1 MAGLATARTL
11 AKAPE
16 ARRQR
21 DPMPGTMLALVVAA
35 SAIICFFGAVVVW
48 LSLSNALPGIAEHH
62 FTLENYTKVFGSTET
77 YTVLWNTVWFSA
89 AAVVVA
95 CCFGIPAAWLVERT
109 NLPGKTAL
117 FTAMTVGLL
126 IPNFSVAMGWIFLM
140 QPRIGILNR
149 WAMSWLGLEEAPFDI
164 ATIFGMGWVE
174 GLALA
179 PLTFV
184 MTAALFRLMDPS
196 LEEAAA
202 ASGANARQTFLR
214 VTLPLVWP
222 GVLAAMLY
230 TFVIGFAAFDVP
242 AIIGW
247 SKRIFTFSTQM
258 YLFVTPAVELPR
270 YGPAAAFGAAL
281 IPVAIAMS
289 VWYGRVQR
297 HAARYQVVTGRG
309 YRPRQVRLGRWAWA
323 AWAFLALYL
332 FLGQAIPVLALVWS
346 SLIAFFRPPSAA
358 AFASV
363 SLANFQSLPWVLVK
377 DAMRNTALLV
387 VLTPTVVVALSLAFS
402 WVVVRSRIRW
412 RGVFDFFAFLPHA
425 VPGVIFA
432 IGALLIAL
440 FVLRGWLPIY
450 NTIWLILGTY
460 VIVRLSY
467 GTRVMNGALTQ
478 IHNELEEAGRVA
490 GASTWQVF
498 RSVVLP
504 ILTPAMMYAWLWIAL
519 LSYRELTLATL
530 LAGEDN
536 STMAVVVFGLWLS
549 GGLGRASA
557 LTVIILLLFTPLLAV
572 YWFLSRRAN
581 AMSRAARL
589 SA

>member
-1 MAGLATARTL
+1 
-11 AKAPE
+11 
-16 ARRQR
+16 
-21 DPMPGTMLALVVAA
+21 MLAVVVAT
-35 SAIICFFGAVVVW
+35 SAVICFLGAVVLW
-48 LSLSNALPGIAEHH
+48 LSLSNALPGVEEHR
-62 FTLENYTKVFGSTET
+62 FTLDNYAKVFASAET
-77 YTVLWNTVWFSA
+77 YAVLWNTAWFAA
-89 AAVVVA
+89 AAVLVA
-95 CCFGIPAAWLVERT
+95 CLFGIPAAWLVERT
-109 NLPGKTAL
+109 DMPGKTAV

-140 QPRIGILNR
+140 QPRIGVLNR
-149 WAMSWLGLEEAPFDI
+149 WAMSLFGLESPPFDI

-184 MTAALFRLMDPS
+184 MTAALFRLMDPT

-202 ASGANARQTFLR
+202 ASGANYRQTFVR
-214 VTLPLVWP
+214 VTLPLIWP

-258 YLFVTPAVELPR
+258 YLYVTPAVELPR
-270 YGPAAAFGAAL
+270 YGPAAAFGAAM
-281 IPVAIAMS
+281 IPLAIGMS

-309 YRPRQVRLGRWAWA
+309 YRPRRVRLGRWGWA
-323 AWAFLALYL
+323 AWGFLALYL

-346 SLIAFFRPPSAA
+346 SLLAFFRPPSPA
-358 AFASV
+358 AFASL
-363 SLANFQSLPWVLVK
+363 SFANFQSLPWVLVK
-377 DAMRNTALLV
+377 EGMRNTAFLV
-387 VLTPTVVVALSLAFS
+387 ILTPTLVIALSLAFS
-402 WVVVRSRIRW
+402 WVVVRSKIRG
-412 RGVFDFFAFLPHA
+412 RQIFDFFAFLPHA

-432 IGALLIAL
+432 IGALLVAL

-450 NTIWLILGTY
+450 NTVWLILGTY
-460 VIVRLSY
+460 MIVRLSY
-467 GTRVMNGALTQ
+467 GTRVMNSALSQ

-490 GASTWQVF
+490 GATTWQVF

-504 ILTPAMMYAWLWIAL
+504 ILTPAMMYAWLWMAL
-519 LSYRELTLATL
+519 LTYRELTLATL

-536 STMAVVVFGLWLS
+536 ATMAVVVWGLWQS

-557 LTVIILLLFTPLLAV
+557 LTVIILLLLTPLLAL
-572 YWFLSRRAN
+572 YWFVSRRAN
-581 AMSRAARL
+581 AMARV
-589 SA
+589 

>member
-1 MAGLATARTL
+1 MAGVATASPL
-11 AKAPE
+11 PKASI
-16 ARRQR
+16 ARRGR
-21 DPMPGTMLALVVAA
+21 DPMPGAMLTLVVAT
-35 SAIICFFGAVVVW
+35 SVIICFLGAVVLW
-48 LSLSNALPGIAEHH
+48 LSLSNALPGIDEHR
-62 FTLENYTKVFGSTET
+62 FTLENYAKVFASTET
-77 YTVLWNTVWFSA
+77 YTVLWNTAWFAA

-95 CCFGIPAAWLVERT
+95 CLFGIPAAWLVERT
-109 NLPGKTAL
+109 NLPGKTAV

-140 QPRIGILNR
+140 QPRIGVLNR
-149 WAMSWLGLEEAPFDI
+149 WAMSLFDLDSPPFDI

-184 MTAALFRLMDPS
+184 MTAALFRLMDPT
-196 LEEAAA
+196 LEEAAS
-202 ASGANARQTFLR
+202 ASGANYRQTFLR
-214 VTLPLVWP
+214 VTLPLIWP

-258 YLFVTPAVELPR
+258 YLYVTPAVELPR
-270 YGPAAAFGAAL
+270 YGPAAALGAAM
-281 IPVAIAMS
+281 IPLAIAMS

-309 YRPRQVRLGRWAWA
+309 YRPRRVRMGRWAWA
-323 AWAFLALYL
+323 AWTFLALYL

-346 SLIAFFRPPSAA
+346 SLLAFFRPPSAA
-358 AFASV
+358 AFQSM

-377 DAMRNTALLV
+377 EGMRNTAFLV
-387 VLTPTVVVALSLAFS
+387 LLTPTLVVALSLAFS
-402 WVVVRSRIRW
+402 WVVVRSKFRW
-412 RGVFDFFAFLPHA
+412 RQVFDFFAFLPHA
-425 VPGVIFA
+425 IPGVIFA
-432 IGALLIAL
+432 IGTLLVAL
-440 FVLRGWLPIY
+440 FVLRGWLPVY
-450 NTIWLILGTY
+450 NTVWLILGTY
-460 VIVRLSY
+460 MIVRLSY
-467 GTRVMNGALTQ
+467 GTRVMNSALTQ

-498 RSVVLP
+498 RSVILP
-504 ILTPAMMYAWLWIAL
+504 ILTPAIMYAWLWMAL
-519 LSYRELTLATL
+519 LTYRELTLATL

-536 STMAVVVFGLWLS
+536 ATMAVVVWGLWQS

-557 LTVIILLLFTPLLAV
+557 LTVIILLLLTPLLAL
-572 YWFLSRRAN
+572 YWFVSRRAN
-581 AMSRAARL
+581 AMARV
-589 SA
+589 

>member
-1 MAGLATARTL
+1 MAGVSIAPTL
-11 AKAPE
+11 AR
-16 ARRQR
+16 ARVRGRRR
-21 DPMPGTMLALVVAA
+21 DPMPGTLLAVVIAA
-35 SAIICFFGAVVVW
+35 SAVICALGAVVVW
-48 LSLSNALPGIAEHH
+48 LSLSNALPGVAEHR
-62 FTLENYTKVFGSTET
+62 FTFANYVKVFTSAET
-77 YTVLWNTVWFSA
+77 YTVLWNTAWFSA

-109 NLPGKTAL
+109 DLPGKTAL

-126 IPNFSVAMGWIFLM
+126 IPNFTVAMGWIFLM
-140 QPRIGILNR
+140 QPRIGILNK
-149 WAMSWLGLEEAPFDI
+149 WVMGWLGLDEPPFDI

-184 MTAALFRLMDPS
+184 MTAALFRLMDPA
-196 LEEAAA
+196 LEEAAS

-214 VTLPLVWP
+214 VTLPLIWP

-247 SKRIFTFSTQM
+247 SKRIFTFATQM

-270 YGPAAAFGAAL
+270 YGPAAAFGAAM
-281 IPVAIAMS
+281 IPLAIGMS

-297 HAARYQVVTGRG
+297 NAQRYQVVTGRG
-309 YRPRQVRLGRWAWA
+309 YRPRRIKLGRWVWA
-323 AWAFLALYL
+323 AWGFLALYL

-346 SLIAFFRPPSAA
+346 SLLNFFRPPSLAA
-358 AFASV
+358 LEHV

-377 DAMRNTALLV
+377 EGMRNTALLV
-387 VLTPTVVVALSLAFS
+387 IATPTVVVALSLAFS
-402 WVVVRSRIRW
+402 WIVVRSKFRW
-412 RGVFDFFAFLPHA
+412 RAVFDFFAFLPHA

-432 IGALLIAL
+432 IGALLVAL
-440 FVLRGWLPIY
+440 FVLRDTIPIY
-450 NTIWLILGTY
+450 NTIWLILATY

-467 GTRVMNGALTQ
+467 GTRVMNGALSQ
-478 IHNELEEAGRVA
+478 IHKELEEAGRVA

-498 RSVVLP
+498 RTVIVP
-504 ILTPAMMYAWLWIAL
+504 ILTPALLYAWLWIAL

-536 STMAVVVFGLWLS
+536 ATMAVVVWGLWLS

-557 LTVIILLLFTPLLAV
+557 LTVLILLLLTPLLAL
-572 YWFLSRRAN
+572 YWFLSRRLN
-581 AMSRAARL
+581 AMARV
-589 SA
+589 

>member
-1 MAGLATARTL
+1 MAGLATASPL
-11 AKAPE
+11 AKGSAT
-16 ARRQR
+16 RRGR
-21 DPMPGTMLALVVAA
+21 DAMPGAMLAIVVAT
-35 SAIICFFGAVVVW
+35 SAVICFLGAVVLW
-48 LSLSNALPGIAEHH
+48 LSLSNALPGVEEHR
-62 FTLENYTKVFGSTET
+62 FTFENYVKVFASAET
-77 YTVLWNTVWFSA
+77 YVVLWNTAWFAA
-89 AAVVVA
+89 AAVLVA
-95 CCFGIPAAWLVERT
+95 CLFGIPAAWLVERT
-109 NLPGKTAL
+109 DLPGKTAV

-140 QPRIGILNR
+140 QPRIGVLNR
-149 WAMSWLGLEEAPFDI
+149 WAMSLFGLDAPPFDI

-179 PLTFV
+179 PLAFV
-184 MTAALFRLMDPS
+184 MTAALFRLMDPT

-202 ASGANARQTFLR
+202 ASGANYRQTFLR
-214 VTLPLVWP
+214 VTLPLIWP

-258 YLFVTPAVELPR
+258 YLYVTPAVELPR
-270 YGPAAAFGAAL
+270 YGPAAAFGAAM
-281 IPVAIAMS
+281 IPLAIAMS

-309 YRPRQVRLGRWAWA
+309 YRPRRVRLGRWAWA
-323 AWAFLALYL
+323 AWGFLALYL

-346 SLIAFFRPPSAA
+346 SLLAFFRPPSAA
-358 AFASV
+358 AFASL
-363 SLANFQSLPWVLVK
+363 SFANFQSLPWVLVK
-377 DAMRNTALLV
+377 EGMRNTAFLV
-387 VLTPTVVVALSLAFS
+387 ILTPTLVIALSLAFS
-402 WVVVRSRIRW
+402 WIVVRSRIRG
-412 RGVFDFFAFLPHA
+412 RQVFDFFAFLPHA

-432 IGALLIAL
+432 IGALLVAL

-450 NTIWLILGTY
+450 NTVWLILGTY
-460 VIVRLSY
+460 MIVRLSY
-467 GTRVMNGALTQ
+467 GTRVMNSALGQ

-498 RSVVLP
+498 RSVVVP
-504 ILTPAMMYAWLWIAL
+504 ILTPAMMYAWLWMAL
-519 LSYRELTLATL
+519 LTYRELTLATL

-536 STMAVVVFGLWLS
+536 ATMAVVVWGLWQS

-557 LTVIILLLFTPLLAV
+557 LTVIILLLLTPLLAL
-572 YWFLSRRAN
+572 YWFVSRRAN
-581 AMSRAARL
+581 AMTRV
-589 SA
+589 